1 MRTNNHPTT
10 QEFFNFQ
17 ENIVPGLDER
27 MEAELRPVS
36 ARIPLESYKTLEYF
50 AERWGF
56 TKSSLAAQVL
66 ETALGELDLLDRA
79 REHKEAQKAAL

>member
-1 MRTNNHPTT
+1 MRTNNHHTT

-27 MEAELRPVS
+27 IEAELRPVS
-36 ARIPLESYKTLEYF
+36 ARIPLESYKTLEHF

-56 TKSSLAAQVL
+56 TKSALAAQVL
-66 ETALGELDLLDRA
+66 ETALGELELLQYTH
-79 REHKEAQKAAL
+79 EQQEAQKAAL